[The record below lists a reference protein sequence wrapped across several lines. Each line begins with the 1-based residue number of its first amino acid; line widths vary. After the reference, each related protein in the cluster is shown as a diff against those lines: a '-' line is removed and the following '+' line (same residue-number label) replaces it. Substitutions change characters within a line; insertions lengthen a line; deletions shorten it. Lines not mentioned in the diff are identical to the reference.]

1 MKKIKVF
8 CLADSPLAP
17 SGVGT
22 QTRYMIEGL
31 LQTGKFEFVCF
42 GGAIRHPDYKPI
54 RTEEY
59 GDDWIIYPV
68 DGYGTQDIVRSIIRN
83 ERPDIL
89 YFMTDPRFYGWL

>member
-31 LQTGKFEFVCF
+31 LKTQIEKSVESDIQQAIEF
-42 GGAIRHPDYKPI
+42 AEKSPWPKI
-54 RTEEY
+54 
-59 GDDWIIYPV
+59 
-68 DGYGTQDIVRSIIRN
+68 
-83 ERPDIL
+83 ERLEADV
-89 YFMTDPRFYGWL
+89 YSN